1 MVDSI
6 NSSISSNELLKGETT
21 ISLYNILGE
30 NIKNWNINN
39 FGFSNSI
46 NIEDL
51 PSGNYILK
59 ISNEEKAIHEK
70 IVKE

>member
-1 MVDSI
+1 M
-6 NSSISSNELLKGETT
+6 
-21 ISLYNILGE
+21 YNILGE

-59 ISNEEKAIHEK
+59 VSNEEKTIHEK
-70 IVKE
+70 IIKE